1 LAQHTSDKVVSRIYG
16 HGRGWVFTQKD
27 LVDCGSS
34 MAVEKALSR
43 LWKKGTVR
51 QIFRGVYDYPRT
63 SKLFKERAS
72 PEPDATA
79 QAIARKFGWSIIPS
93 GETALNLLGLS
104 TQVPGKYVYFS
115 DGPSKKY
122 SREKGELTFIKR
134 SAKEIGSL
142 SSRTALVVQ
151 ALKALGKENI
161 DKTVM
166 NHLRKK
172 LTAKEK
178 STARREARYVTG
190 WVYEA
195 IKKIAVQGDSHG

>member
-1 LAQHTSDKVVSRIYG
+1 MRRSDPNYS
-16 HGRGWVFTQKD
+16 
-27 LVDCGSS
+27 L
-34 MAVEKALSR
+34 
-43 LWKKGTVR
+43 
-51 QIFRGVYDYPRT
+51 FRGVYDYPRT
-63 SKLFKERAS
+63 STLFKEPAS
-72 PEPDATA
+72 LEPDGAA

-122 SREKGELTFIKR
+122 SWGTGELTFTKR
-134 SAKEIGSL
+134 AAKETGAL

-151 ALKALGKENI
+151 ALKVLGKEHI
-161 DKTVM
+161 DRTVL

-178 STARREARYVTG
+178 TSALREARYVTG

-195 IKKIAVQGDSHG
+195 IKKIAAFF